1 MVGILFSYRGMPI
14 FRGHVSFRRVNR
26 KSKRMGVLGAGD
38 FELLPGGNKVID
50 AIIHDES
57 WWIIPIQYLIL
68 GGVPAWLFKGSNCIF
83 TFGGQHAQQM
93 KRQRNH
99 QLQWKVR
106 KVQSIKWKTTSLS
119 CIPLVGASSCF
130 FEVFFF
136 PPRAAYKASKNSLP
150 KCPFCWEKNHHGF
163 VTTSKKVRSSA
174 HEIGGLEWKGICT
187 WALAWRWERSIQH
200 LILTGR
206 GVWYDDQS
214 EETMEVHPKFAEVSL
229 VLKLT
234 SFQFWPR
241 WFKDKHPEMSFF
253 QFFTRIWQIVIRRKC
268 KGDQKKLKRLLDA
281 CQKPL
286 EAWSTRQKGWT

>member
-119 CIPLVGASSCF
+119 CIPLVGASFCF
-130 FEVFFF
+130 FWRFFF
-136 PPRAAYKASKNSLP
+136 SPTCCLQGIQKFPSKNA
-150 KCPFCWEKNHHGF
+150 PFVG
-163 VTTSKKVRSSA
+163 KKITMVLSQPQKRWDPVR
-174 HEIGGLEWKGICT
+174 T
-187 WALAWRWERSIQH
+187 RS
-200 LILTGR
+200 
-206 GVWYDDQS
+206 V
-214 EETMEVHPKFAEVSL
+214 V
-229 VLKLT
+229 
-234 SFQFWPR
+234 
-241 WFKDKHPEMSFF
+241 
-253 QFFTRIWQIVIRRKC
+253 
-268 KGDQKKLKRLLDA
+268 
-281 CQKPL
+281 
-286 EAWSTRQKGWT
+286 

>member
-119 CIPLVGASSCF
+119 CIPLVGASFCF
-130 FEVFFF
+130 FWRFFF

-150 KCPFCWEKNHHGF
+150 KMPLLLGRKSPWFCHNL
-163 VTTSKKVRSSA
+163 KKG
-174 HEIGGLEWKGICT
+174 EIQC
-187 WALAWRWERSIQH
+187 AR
-200 LILTGR
+200 
-206 GVWYDDQS
+206 D
-214 EETMEVHPKFAEVSL
+214 
-229 VLKLT
+229 
-234 SFQFWPR
+234 R
-241 WFKDKHPEMSFF
+241 WFRVEGHLHLGLGLTLGKIYPASDLNRQGRLIWRPVGRNHGSPSEICGGFSCFETHLFSVLAKVIQRQTSWKIVFF
-253 QFFTRIWQIVIRRKC
+253 PVFHQNLTNCDSQEVQRRSEK
-268 KGDQKKLKRLLDA
+268 A
-281 CQKPL
+281 
-286 EAWSTRQKGWT
+286 